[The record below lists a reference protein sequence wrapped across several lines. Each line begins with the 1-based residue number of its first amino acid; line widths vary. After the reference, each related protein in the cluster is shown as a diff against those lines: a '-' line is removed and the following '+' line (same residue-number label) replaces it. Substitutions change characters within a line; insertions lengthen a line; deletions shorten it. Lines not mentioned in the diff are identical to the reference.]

1 MNIKHHLTWRENVRL
16 IQARFNINQ
25 AQVALILGV
34 PETTLSYN
42 LRNDN
47 PNHELKQ
54 LLWDFIEKSHD
65 NWHNPSY
72 WKPVIQTLSKQV

>member
-1 MNIKHHLTWRENVRL
+1 MNIKHQLSWRENVRL
-16 IQARFNINQ
+16 IQAHFHINQ
-25 AQVALILGV
+25 NQVALILGV

-54 LLWDFIEKSHD
+54 LLWDFIQKSHD
-65 NWHNPSY
+65 NWGNPSY
-72 WKPVIQTLSKQV
+72 WKPVIQTLSN